1 MFTHSSRKFKTSL
14 FKVESDNKSEYFS
27 YLSMKEISGT
37 IRLFSSFY
45 PEKSLMNLYNLLSP
59 YMLHPLYK
67 VLQLVTVLITTIL
80 RSVQ

>member
-1 MFTHSSRKFKTSL
+1 MSLSIKVNIFLSS
-14 FKVESDNKSEYFS
+14 S

-45 PEKSLMNLYNLLSP
+45 PGEGLMNLYNLLSP

-80 RSVQ
+80 RSVQYG